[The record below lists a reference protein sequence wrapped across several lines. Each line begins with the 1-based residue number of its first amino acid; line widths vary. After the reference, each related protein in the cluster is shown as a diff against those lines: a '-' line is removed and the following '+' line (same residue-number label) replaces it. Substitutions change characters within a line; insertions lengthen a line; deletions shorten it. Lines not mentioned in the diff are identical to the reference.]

1 MTQYSRISVLA
12 HSIAT
17 DSDVSIQSA
26 ILARR
31 IWLGAGFKKRFGGEI
46 HHIKYILYILSM
58 LTLASLIV
66 LCCSLAFPTLATF
79 PEAVDAST
87 ARIYEIVSSFFFF
100 QVAVPVKL
108 FW

>member
-1 MTQYSRISVLA
+1 
-12 HSIAT
+12 
-17 DSDVSIQSA
+17 
-26 ILARR
+26 
-31 IWLGAGFKKRFGGEI
+31 
-46 HHIKYILYILSM
+46 M

-87 ARIYEIVSSFFFF
+87 ARIYQIVSSFFFF